1 VRCRHLCLALAAV
14 AASAALAAPADA
26 APLPASPTRTVTALT
41 QQLTQLKLVT
51 TVTRLVGIGAC
62 GPEASS
68 AVFRPWGDLAQYVLA
83 PSGDLSSTGGWTLNT
98 AAQGVAGASPKSGGG
113 ALSLADGGQA
123 ISPVFCVAID
133 KPTIR
138 LFARNT
144 GPASSRLQ
152 VSVLFEG
159 LDGRLQEL
167 PVGSV
172 AGGAAWSPTPVM
184 LLLTNLTSILAP
196 GGASGVAIRFSAVGL
211 GTGAGRWQIDDLYV
225 DPFKG
230 H

>member
-1 VRCRHLCLALAAV
+1 VRLRRLTLGLAAV
-14 AASAALAAPADA
+14 AASAAFAAPAVA
-26 APLPASPTRTVTALT
+26 APLPASTSRTTTSLT
-41 QQLTQLKLVT
+41 QQLTQLRLIT
-51 TVTRLVGIGAC
+51 ALTGLVGVGAC
-62 GPEASS
+62 GPEPSE
-68 AVFRPWGDLAQYVLA
+68 AVFRPWGDFAQYVLA
-83 PSGDLSSTGGWTLNT
+83 PSGNLSSTSAWTLN
-98 AAQGVAGASPKSGGG
+98 AAAHGVVSASPKSGGM

-138 LFARNT
+138 LFARTT
-144 GPASSRLQ
+144 GPASARLQ
-152 VSVLFEG
+152 VSVLFQG
-159 LDGRLQEL
+159 LDGRLHEL

-196 GGASGVAIRFSAVGL
+196 GGASAVAIRFSAVGL
-211 GTGAGRWQIDDLYV
+211 GAGAGRWQLDDLYV

>member
-1 VRCRHLCLALAAV
+1 MRLRHLPLALAAI
-14 AASAALAAPADA
+14 AASAALATPAGA
-26 APLPASPTRTVTALT
+26 APLPAGSSRTATALT

-51 TVTRLVGIGAC
+51 TLTRLVGVGAC
-62 GPEASS
+62 GSEVSS

-83 PSGDLSSTGGWTLNT
+83 PSGDLSSTSAWTLNS
-98 AAQGVAGASPKSGGG
+98 AAQATAGASPKSGGT

-123 ISPVFCVAID
+123 ISPVFCLAID

-144 GPASSRLQ
+144 GPASARLQ
-152 VSVLFEG
+152 VSVLFQG
-159 LDGRLQEL
+159 IDGRLHEL
-167 PVGSV
+167 PVGTV
-172 AGGAAWSPTPVM
+172 ASGATWSPTPVM

-196 GGASGVAIRFSAVGL
+196 GGASAVAIRFTAVGL
-211 GTGAGRWQIDDLYV
+211 GGGAGRWQLDDLYV